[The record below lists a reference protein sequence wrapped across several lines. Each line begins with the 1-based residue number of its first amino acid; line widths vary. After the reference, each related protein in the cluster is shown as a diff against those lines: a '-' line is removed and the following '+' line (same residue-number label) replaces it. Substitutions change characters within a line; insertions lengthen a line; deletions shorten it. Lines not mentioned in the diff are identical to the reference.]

1 MKLRLTSRAAQD
13 LTGIAGYIRDHNPA
27 AAIAVRAAIL
37 EALQNLV
44 LFPKLG
50 RPQTIEGVRK
60 LVVRKFPY
68 LVYYIVDEAAQEI
81 IILTIQHPAREREH
95 SGI

>member
-1 MKLRLTSRAAQD
+1 MNLRLTLRAARD
-13 LTGIAGYIRDHNPA
+13 LTGIADYIHEHNPA
-27 AAIAVRAAIL
+27 AAKAVRAAIL
-37 EALQNLV
+37 DALQNLV

-68 LVYYIVDEAAQEI
+68 LVYYLVDEAAQEI
-81 IILTIQHPAREREH
+81 IILTIQHPAREREL
-95 SGI
+95 SDI

>member
-1 MKLRLTSRAAQD
+1 MNLRLTSRAAQD
-13 LTGIAGYIRDHNPA
+13 LTGIADFIREHNPA

-37 EALQNLV
+37 DALQNLV
-44 LFPKLG
+44 LFPNLG

-68 LVYYIVDEAAQEI
+68 LVYYLVDEAAQEI

-95 SGI
+95 SDI